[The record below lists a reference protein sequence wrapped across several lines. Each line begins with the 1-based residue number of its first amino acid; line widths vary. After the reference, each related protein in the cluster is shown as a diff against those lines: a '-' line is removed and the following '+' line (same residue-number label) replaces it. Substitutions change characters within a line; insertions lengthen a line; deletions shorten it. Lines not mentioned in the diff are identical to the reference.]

1 MVPSFCKLKLS
12 WPVKLGMAFVK
23 SLSFYDIHVLHKVI
37 IFTMLYTEDLSK
49 YHYVGLWQISSH
61 M

>member
-1 MVPSFCKLKLS
+1 MVPSFCKLKLP

-23 SLSFYDIHVLHKVI
+23 SISFYEVHVSYKVI
-37 IFTMLYTEDLSK
+37 IFTLKISVSTIMLACGKS
-49 YHYVGLWQISSH
+49 VH